1 MLLQIIKPQAFLG
14 EELLTINKVNVF
26 KNLAKLQGQG
36 HKVTERSCNEIYAC
50 EIFNRYC
57 TLLKGHK
64 QG

>member
-36 HKVTERSCNEIYAC
+36 HKVTEGLVT
-50 EIFNRYC
+50 RYTHVKYSSAIAHC
-57 TLLKGHK
+57 
-64 QG
+64 

>member
-36 HKVTERSCNEIYAC
+36 HKVTERSCNEIYSC
-50 EIFNRYC
+50 ELFKRY
-57 TLLKGHK
+57 
-64 QG
+64 